1 MKEDHL
7 NIRHLMAMTAVVRSG
22 SISAAA
28 RSVNLTQPAIT
39 QGIAKL
45 EAQLGASLF
54 DRLAGGMAP
63 TPAARLLVS
72 RADNALRLIG
82 SKHATAAQIRAFV
95 ALART
100 GSYAAAALST
110 GLAEASL
117 HRAVADLSLAMGS
130 RLVDRRGRGVMLT
143 RRGTEIARNF
153 RLALAELRSA
163 IAEIAA
169 LRGLE
174 VGQIVIGAMPL
185 SRARLLPN
193 AIAAFY
199 RQHPEVDLAIAE
211 GSHAE
216 LIGPLRDGDIDF
228 MIGALREPSPGA
240 DLHQMPLFDDRPVIL
255 ARPGHPLVARQGQLK
270 PVDLLSYPW
279 IVAAEGTP
287 LRTLWRRMFE
297 SVPVIPPHVPIECG
311 SVITIRQLVVQTDF
325 LTVLSPDQVAVELE
339 AGWLVKLGDAPG
351 DVRRTIG
358 ITCRADWRPTPMQ
371 ERFITDL
378 TQQARYVSES
388 P

>member
-1 MKEDHL
+1 
-7 NIRHLMAMTAVVRSG
+7 MAMTAVVRSG
-22 SISAAA
+22 SISAAV

-54 DRLAGGMAP
+54 DRMAGGMAP

-117 HRAVADLSLAMGS
+117 HRAVGDLSLAMGS

-143 RRGTEIARNF
+143 RRGAEIARNF

-169 LRGLE
+169 LRE
-174 VGQIVIGAMPL
+174 A
-185 SRARLLPN
+185 
-193 AIAAFY
+193 
-199 RQHPEVDLAIAE
+199 LAQRDTEIE
-211 GSHAE
+211 EEKKKNLRNLCWGYPFSH
-216 LIGPLRDGDIDF
+216 
-228 MIGALREPSPGA
+228 
-240 DLHQMPLFDDRPVIL
+240 
-255 ARPGHPLVARQGQLK
+255 
-270 PVDLLSYPW
+270 
-279 IVAAEGTP
+279 
-287 LRTLWRRMFE
+287 
-297 SVPVIPPHVPIECG
+297 
-311 SVITIRQLVVQTDF
+311 
-325 LTVLSPDQVAVELE
+325 
-339 AGWLVKLGDAPG
+339 
-351 DVRRTIG
+351 
-358 ITCRADWRPTPMQ
+358 
-371 ERFITDL
+371 
-378 TQQARYVSES
+378 
-388 P
+388 